1 MENKSEGEI
10 LLNDAR
16 LTDLKEPK
24 KALTIK
30 NIILFGIISTIIII
44 LIIILFLLL
53 MNSSSSKEANES
65 IISCIYDI
73 NSNEIETKILGDEF
87 ISPSKIDIY
96 INETKIIF
104 TKIYK
109 FTKSGIYNIKFKF
122 DGKVNMDNMFKDV
135 VSLKSIQMNSL
146 NDEIISS
153 MISSFENCINLESF
167 SIDGFSLNELRSTKK
182 LFYNTN
188 LKFLNLTNFN
198 STNLEDISYMFASTQ
213 LEKINLNFNTENV
226 KNILFYFVIAFL

>member
-1 MENKSEGEI
+1 MESKSEGEI

-24 KALTIK
+24 KTLTIK
-30 NIILFGIISTIIII
+30 NIILFGIISTIIIV

-53 MNSSSSKEANES
+53 MKSSSSKESYES
-65 IISCIYDI
+65 TISCIYDI

-96 INETKIIF
+96 VNETKIIF

-122 DGKVNMDNMFKDV
+122 NGKINMDNMFKDV
-135 VSLKSIQMNSL
+135 ISL
-146 NDEIISS
+146 NQ
-153 MISSFENCINLESF
+153 F
-167 SIDGFSLNELRSTKK
+167 K
-182 LFYNTN
+182 
-188 LKFLNLTNFN
+188 
-198 STNLEDISYMFASTQ
+198 
-213 LEKINLNFNTENV
+213 
-226 KNILFYFVIAFL
+226 

>member
-10 LLNDAR
+10 LINDAR

-24 KALTIK
+24 KVLTIK
-30 NIILFGIISTIIII
+30 EIILFAIISIILIT

-53 MNSSSSKEANES
+53 MKSSSSKVTNES

-73 NSNEIETKILGDEF
+73 YSNEIETKILGEDF

-96 INETKIIF
+96 INETEINF

-109 FTKSGIYNIKFKF
+109 FSKNGIYNIKFKF
-122 DGKVNMDNMFKDV
+122 YEKINMDNMFKDV
-135 VSLKSIQMNSL
+135 ISLKSVQMNSL
-146 NDEIISS
+146 NNEIILS
-153 MISSFENCINLESF
+153 MISSFENCINLQSF
-167 SIDGFSLNELRSTKK
+167 SIDGFSLSELKSMKK

-188 LKFLNLTNFN
+188 
-198 STNLEDISYMFASTQ
+198 
-213 LEKINLNFNTENV
+213 
-226 KNILFYFVIAFL
+226 